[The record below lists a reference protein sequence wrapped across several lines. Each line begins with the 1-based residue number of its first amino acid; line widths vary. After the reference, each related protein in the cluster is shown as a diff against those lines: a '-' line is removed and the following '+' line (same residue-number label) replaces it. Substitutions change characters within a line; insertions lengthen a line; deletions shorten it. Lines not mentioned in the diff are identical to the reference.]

1 MQRPRGRAHSRNK
14 KKPSVSGA
22 EGSEEERGAVR
33 ACSADL
39 AGDGGLSPGPRLSG
53 PALPLSATKSLQ
65 LTPAPKSL
73 GV

>member
-1 MQRPRGRAHSRNK
+1 M
-14 KKPSVSGA
+14 SGA

-65 LTPAPKSL
+65 LAPAPKSL